1 MRTKNKIALESLI
14 DNINTTFFYIG
25 AKGDD
30 VDQFEIDQ
38 LHKFVDQF
46 ASEVTISDSQG
57 EYMKSSYQE
66 WTEEVLNTHLRLSSI
81 TPTRKVEKYTRAGMW
96 GKTIVCPECNKVT
109 TVYHFSWSAL
119 SCQHCDTM
127 INKRHWWTLK

>member
-46 ASEVTISDSQG
+46 ASEVIISDSQG
-57 EYMKSSYQE
+57 E
-66 WTEEVLNTHLRLSSI
+66 
-81 TPTRKVEKYTRAGMW
+81 
-96 GKTIVCPECNKVT
+96 
-109 TVYHFSWSAL
+109 
-119 SCQHCDTM
+119 
-127 INKRHWWTLK
+127 